1 VALYGATSG
10 AAFIR
15 GVVGERFLVR
25 NSGVVAVAEGCGD
38 HGCEYMTG
46 GTAVILGPTGKNFAA
61 GMSGGTAYV
70 LDQTHTLYR
79 RLNTDMVAMEDVT
92 KPGDLEELQKIL
104 TEYEKETKSELAA
117 KILADFDGY
126 AKDFRKIVP
135 NDYKEMLEEI
145 NKQRQQGLEYDE
157 AVLKAFGEV
166 TSRG

>member
-1 VALYGATSG
+1 
-10 AAFIR
+10 
-15 GVVGERFLVR
+15 
-25 NSGVVAVAEGCGD
+25 
-38 HGCEYMTG
+38 
-46 GTAVILGPTGKNFAA
+46 
-61 GMSGGTAYV
+61 MSGGTAYV